1 MANQDSNGEIAA
13 LSPSLPPPPAPTK
26 NPTAATSASSFG
38 DYMIDI
44 PPPTAAD
51 DTAFV
56 DHLVRTVNEVYAAAE
71 VGIWQDGFQRTSAS
85 QIEALLRAGE
95 LAVAYAGG
103 NEGAVIGC
111 GNGTATGM
119 DSTRQAIGCAC
130 IKTVQGADATKEEA
144 GSSQGS
150 KRTGTETMIGDL
162 GMVALSTR
170 HHGRGLGRAMVRFA
184 EERCRAGL
192 GLSVMRIELL
202 FPTAAEHAF
211 KVRLAAWYSRMGYAE
226 TANSPRSFFD
236 AYPAYAPLLAGV
248 CDYRVYE
255 KRLVV

>member
-1 MANQDSNGEIAA
+1 MANQNSNGEIAA
-13 LSPSLPPPPAPTK
+13 LSPSLPPSLAPA
-26 NPTAATSASSFG
+26 NDPTAATFASSFG
-38 DYMIDI
+38 DYTIDI

-103 NEGAVIGC
+103 NEGAVTGS
-111 GNGTATGM
+111 GNGMATGTA
-119 DSTRQAIGCAC
+119 STREAIGCAC
-130 IKTVQGADATKEEA
+130 IKVVQGADATKEEA
-144 GSSQGS
+144 GSSEGS
-150 KRTGTETMIGDL
+150 KTGTETRIGDL
-162 GMVALSTR
+162 GMLALSTR
-170 HHGRGLGRAMVRFA
+170 HHCRGLGRAMVRFA
-184 EERCRAGL
+184 EERCRVGL
-192 GLSVMRIELL
+192 GLSIMRIELL

-236 AYPAYAPLLAGV
+236 AYPAYAPLLAGA

-255 KRLVV
+255 KRLAV